1 MNEEID
7 SQNLLDSLKGDMKSL
22 LRTGKIFSI
31 EKFYEVLDNKSLIKW
46 LNRRYQLNKPDL
58 EKYDEVICKEL
69 QKRLEFWDFID
80 IPDSA
85 FKYILDLTDCFR

>member
-46 LNRRYQLNKPDL
+46 LNRRYQLNNFRKDL
-58 EKYDEVICKEL
+58 S
-69 QKRLEFWDFID
+69 FG
-80 IPDSA
+80 
-85 FKYILDLTDCFR
+85 IL